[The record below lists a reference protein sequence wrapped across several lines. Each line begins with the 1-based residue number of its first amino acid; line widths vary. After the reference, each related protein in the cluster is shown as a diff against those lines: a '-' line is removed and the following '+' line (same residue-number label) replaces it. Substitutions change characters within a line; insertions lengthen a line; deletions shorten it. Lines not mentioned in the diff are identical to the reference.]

1 MENKVSPIVKAPF
14 EVTDISSANW
24 TIRKILEHQAA
35 IDEVKA
41 QADKM
46 KTEIEEWLQSETE
59 EHQKSVDSLSALL
72 SPFVVSQIEGTK
84 KRSIKLPSG
93 TAGFRK
99 GSVTFTLEGEKVDK
113 KSEQLLK
120 FVKYHKLDEYII
132 TEEYVDWAS
141 LKKSLNVTDD
151 GKVISADGEVFDVM
165 AATQEPDKFY
175 VQAVK

>member
-24 TIRKILEHQAA
+24 TVRKILEHQAA

-99 GSVTFTLEGEKVDK
+99 GSVTFTLEGEKVDG
-113 KSEQLLK
+113 KSEQLLAL
-120 FVKYHKLDEYII
+120 VKQRQLEDYVVVKES
-132 TEEYVDWAS
+132 VDWAG
-141 LKKSLNVTDD
+141 LKKSLNITED
-151 GKVISADGEVFDVM
+151 GKVISPDVELLEAM
-165 AATQEPDKFY
+165 TATQEPDKFY